1 MQIYSYFYFKVAV
14 AEVVEEVDAE
24 AAEEVVVVDLVV
36 AVAGAD
42 SAFVVEELV
51 GGAALGVG
59 EEEVDLEAG
68 EEEEV
73 EASED
78 VVVVVVSV
86 ADSNLKTIRNFLTKK
101 EK

>member
-36 AVAGAD
+36 AVAEVD
-42 SAFVVEELV
+42 SAFVAEELV
-51 GGAALGVG
+51 GGAASEVG
-59 EEEVDLEAG
+59 EEEVVDLEAG
-68 EEEEV
+68 DVEV

-78 VVVVVVSV
+78 VVVAVVSA
-86 ADSNLKTIRNFLTKK
+86 ADSNLKNQPFTIF
-101 EK
+101 

>member
-36 AVAGAD
+36 AVAEVD
-42 SAFVVEELV
+42 SAFVAEELV
-51 GGAALGVG
+51 GGAASEVG

-68 EEEEV
+68 DVEV

-78 VVVVVVSV
+78 VVVAVVSA
-86 ADSNLKTIRNFLTKK
+86 ADSNLKNQPFAIF
-101 EK
+101 

>member
-36 AVAGAD
+36 AVAEVD
-42 SAFVVEELV
+42 SAFVAEELV
-51 GGAALGVG
+51 GGEASEVG
-59 EEEVDLEAG
+59 EEEVDLEVG
-68 EEEEV
+68 DVEV

-78 VVVVVVSV
+78 VVVAVVSA
-86 ADSNLKTIRNFLTKK
+86 ADSNLKNQPFTIF
-101 EK
+101 